1 VVRVREMTGRKFK
14 TKGFS
19 VLLIT
24 IFVLLSM
31 GGSVLAKDPEFRLD
45 MDTLNLQKGTSTN
58 LVLSVINAN
67 NAQVVDITGLDNFDV
82 VSKSNS
88 TSTRIINGDKTVQ
101 INYVYVIMPK
111 TTGKF
116 TLQGIVRYN
125 GTDYKTNQLEV
136 NVSEAGNNTKGEAKD
151 LFVKT
156 ILSSNEIY
164 FGQKTVLSYELYC
177 RSRYN
182 IEDYG
187 FRENVNIKDFIS
199 KDIQKDKLK
208 ANMEYVDGNKYAKYE
223 VKKTFLS
230 PVKTGK
236 FTIPE
241 YNLQANVSTG
251 DGFFDSYTPVY
262 LKTEAKEITVKP
274 LPQANKP
281 ADFSGIVGNLKLETG
296 YSRQEVNYGESITL
310 SITASG
316 NCNLDDVKKIV
327 SDKIPGFSVYQ
338 TVKNT
343 EESLENNQYNARK
356 EFEIILVPEKNGK
369 VTLDPMYVSFFNP
382 ESGSYEKAEI
392 PGTTITVNGDVPQV
406 QSGNFNPGNSDAKAE
421 TIKISQVDYKPKNQ
435 GYLTIQLKKDYLLK
449 GSVIFVILIIAAV
462 LFILVFFR
470 WRKQDKKLQGIYRQ
484 ICNADDKNEIY
495 NLFNDMMKYCFNV
508 SLKASSRNDIEQK
521 LADHKVTLPVLEV
534 MSIME
539 DDKQHSGK
547 EGIYLKDKIK
557 EIYKI
562 LKSGG

>member
-177 RSRYN
+177 
-182 IEDYG
+182 D
-187 FRENVNIKDFIS
+187 
-199 KDIQKDKLK
+199 
-208 ANMEYVDGNKYAKYE
+208 
-223 VKKTFLS
+223 
-230 PVKTGK
+230 
-236 FTIPE
+236 
-241 YNLQANVSTG
+241 
-251 DGFFDSYTPVY
+251 
-262 LKTEAKEITVKP
+262 P
-274 LPQANKP
+274 LYI
-281 ADFSGIVGNLKLETG
+281 GRLRL
-296 YSRQEVNYGESITL
+296 
-310 SITASG
+310 
-316 NCNLDDVKKIV
+316 
-327 SDKIPGFSVYQ
+327 
-338 TVKNT
+338 
-343 EESLENNQYNARK
+343 
-356 EFEIILVPEKNGK
+356 
-369 VTLDPMYVSFFNP
+369 
-382 ESGSYEKAEI
+382 
-392 PGTTITVNGDVPQV
+392 
-406 QSGNFNPGNSDAKAE
+406 
-421 TIKISQVDYKPKNQ
+421 
-435 GYLTIQLKKDYLLK
+435 
-449 GSVIFVILIIAAV
+449 
-462 LFILVFFR
+462 
-470 WRKQDKKLQGIYRQ
+470 
-484 ICNADDKNEIY
+484 
-495 NLFNDMMKYCFNV
+495 
-508 SLKASSRNDIEQK
+508 
-521 LADHKVTLPVLEV
+521 
-534 MSIME
+534 
-539 DDKQHSGK
+539 
-547 EGIYLKDKIK
+547 
-557 EIYKI
+557 
-562 LKSGG
+562 